1 MITEVSYPKLQSV
14 RLNKNNINELPKH
27 IKKEMDYYRRDDIYI
42 KCHNSD
48 LVNDYSQP
56 RALWNSFSKEEKSRL
71 YKNIARHLSKANQS
85 IINNQIYLLNGISTE
100 YGDGV
105 LKEIKKINDK

>member
-1 MITEVSYPKLQSV
+1 
-14 RLNKNNINELPKH
+14 
-27 IKKEMDYYRRDDIYI
+27 MDYYRRDDIYI

-56 RALWNSFSKEEKSRL
+56 RNLWNSFSKEEKLRL

-85 IINNQIYLLNGISTE
+85 IIDNQIYLLNGISTE